1 MVRTRRNLYGGLAL
15 AKRSAFATAKRSA
28 FTLIEV
34 LVVVVLVSL
43 SLVAVMNALRTM
55 GATDARVQDAELLQ
69 RLAALKMAEIGTVS
83 DPRTM
88 DGSGDFAEQGYPG
101 IEWQMATE
109 PSGAENV
116 DQVTITA
123 ERGDAEQSLVGLV
136 FIRPVTTGAA
146 PTGAAAGATTP

>member
-1 MVRTRRNLYGGLAL
+1 MV
-15 AKRSAFATAKRSA
+15 KRSRFSG

-34 LVVVVLVSL
+34 LVVIVLVSL
-43 SLVAVMNALRTM
+43 SLVAIMNALRAM
-55 GATDARVQDAELLQ
+55 GATDAHARDAELLQ
-69 RLAALKMAEIGTVS
+69 RLAALKMAEIGSVS

-88 DGSGDFAEQGYPG
+88 DDSGDFTEQGYPT
-101 IEWQMATE
+101 IEWKMTEE

-123 ERGDAEQSLVGLV
+123 ERGNAQQSLVGLV

-146 PTGAAAGATTP
+146 PTNAPATGATTP

>member
-1 MVRTRRNLYGGLAL
+1 MVKTRR
-15 AKRSAFATAKRSA
+15 RSRRA

-55 GATDARVQDAELLQ
+55 GATDAYARDADLLQ

-88 DGSGDFAEQGYPG
+88 DDSGDFAEQGYPAV
-101 IEWQMATE
+101 EWRMETE

-123 ERGDAEQSLVGLV
+123 ERDNAAQSLVGLV
-136 FIRPVTTGAA
+136 FIRPITTGTAPTGTPPPATGAA
-146 PTGAAAGATTP
+146 TP

>member
-1 MVRTRRNLYGGLAL
+1 MVRTRRSPRKA
-15 AKRSAFATAKRSA
+15 A

-34 LVVVVLVSL
+34 LVVIVLVSL
-43 SLVAVMNALRTM
+43 SLVAIMNVLRVM
-55 GATDARVQDAELLQ
+55 GATDARAQDAELLQ

-88 DGSGDFAEQGYPG
+88 EDSGDFTDQGYPA

-123 ERGDAEQSLVGLV
+123 TRDNAEQSLTGLV
-136 FIRPVTTGAA
+136 FIRPATTTA
-146 PTGAAAGATTP
+146 PTGTPDTGATTP

>member
-1 MVRTRRNLYGGLAL
+1 MVKSRHSSGG
-15 AKRSAFATAKRSA
+15 

-34 LVVVVLVSL
+34 LVVIVLVSL
-43 SLVAVMNALRTM
+43 SLVAIMNALRAM
-55 GATDARVQDAELLQ
+55 GATDARVRDAELLQ

-88 DGSGDFAEQGYPG
+88 DDSGDFGEQGYP
-101 IEWQMATE
+101 EVAWTMTTE

-123 ERGDAEQSLVGLV
+123 ERDNAEQSLVGLV

-146 PTGAAAGATTP
+146 PTGAPAAAGATTP